1 MKAVKSITLEPE
13 PWARYRELLRLKAHC
28 SASSEMNEFVKRR
41 VAELEGLPLEAP
53 VENYSELKRQHLKL
67 SNEAMALEKVL
78 KREKVFDRLVAL
90 ATELGVSWQDLGNL
104 REVTPKLLEG
114 WDGLK
119 EHIHKFI
126 TLLETVQ
133 EKKKIE
139 ASLSRIRSEGAQT
152 VKNLTVGKSET

>member
-13 PWARYRELLRLKAHC
+13 PWARYRELLKLKAHC

-53 VENYSELKRQHLKL
+53 VENYDELKRQHLEL
-67 SNEAMALEKVL
+67 SNEAMHLEKIL
-78 KREKVFDRLVAL
+78 KREKVFDCLVAL
-90 ATELGVSWQDLGNL
+90 ATELGISWLDLANLCEVS
-104 REVTPKLLEG
+104 PKLLEG

-119 EHIHKFI
+119 EHVHLFI

-133 EKKKIE
+133 EKKKVESI
-139 ASLSRIRSEGAQT
+139 LGGIRSSDR
-152 VKNLTVGKSET
+152 LIP